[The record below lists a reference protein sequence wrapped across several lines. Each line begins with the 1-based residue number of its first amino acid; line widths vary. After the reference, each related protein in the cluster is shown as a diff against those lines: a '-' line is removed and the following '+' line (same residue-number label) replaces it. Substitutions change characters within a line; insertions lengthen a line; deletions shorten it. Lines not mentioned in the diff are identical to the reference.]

1 VALLVRQLIRRV
13 IESATAAPLVRVDT
27 EHPLVALTFDDGP
40 HQADTP
46 AVLDLLAEFG
56 ARATFFVLADA
67 AQAYP
72 ELCERIRVDGH
83 QLAWHG
89 AVHRSATYDP
99 VVSRWRQQWR
109 QLSTSRAVS
118 PRPRWYRPPYGHE
131 RRRCRLLALIS
142 RARLVGWT
150 SAPNDWSVDSGEA
163 LTARLRAALR
173 PGAIVLLHDTLRT
186 AEHQDA
192 FDRAPLHAALRA
204 ALADHREYR
213 FVPLDE
219 LVAAGESIRRVRL
232 ERGRPLAAQIERPL
246 S

>member
-1 VALLVRQLIRRV
+1 MALLARRLIRRV
-13 IESATAAPLVRVDT
+13 VESATAAPLVRVDT
-27 EHPLVALTFDDGP
+27 ERPLVALTFDDGP
-40 HQADTP
+40 HPIDTP

-56 ARATFFVLADA
+56 VRATFFVLADA

-72 ELCERIRVDGH
+72 GLCARIRADGH

-89 AVHRSATYDP
+89 AVHRSASYDP
-99 VVSRWRQQWR
+99 VVGRWRQQWR
-109 QLSTSRAVS
+109 QLSSSRSVA

-131 RRRCRLLALIS
+131 RRRSRLLALIC
-142 RARLVGWT
+142 RTRLIGWT
-150 SAPNDWSVDSGEA
+150 SAPNDWSGDDGEA
-163 LTARLRAALR
+163 LTARLASALR

-186 AEHQDA
+186 VEHPAA

-219 LVAAGESIRRVRL
+219 LVASGECIRRVRL
-232 ERGRPLAAQIERPL
+232 ERGRPLGAQIERPL